1 MTGRCHIYQARNGLI
16 YFALGGAYTVLT
28 EKQVNE
34 LHICV
39 YELEDFDYDL
49 FKTAYQY
56 VGQSDEKGKEN
67 YIYNTA
73 VCRCAQRGTRGNE
86 QVSA

>member
-16 YFALGGAYTVLT
+16 YIALGGAYTVLT

-49 FKTAYQY
+49 FKTAYQ
-56 VGQSDEKGKEN
+56 
-67 YIYNTA
+67 
-73 VCRCAQRGTRGNE
+73 
-86 QVSA
+86 

>member
-16 YFALGGAYTVLT
+16 YIALGGAYTVLT

-39 YELEDFDYDL
+39 CELEDFDYDL
-49 FKTAYQY
+49 YKTAY
-56 VGQSDEKGKEN
+56 GSISRAE
-67 YIYNTA
+67 
-73 VCRCAQRGTRGNE
+73 
-86 QVSA
+86 

>member
-16 YFALGGAYTVLT
+16 YIALGGAYTVLT

-49 FKTAYQY
+49 FKTAY
-56 VGQSDEKGKEN
+56 GS
-67 YIYNTA
+67 I
-73 VCRCAQRGTRGNE
+73 CRGRAE
-86 QVSA
+86 

>member
-16 YFALGGAYTVLT
+16 YIALGGAYTVLT

-39 YELEDFDYDL
+39 
-49 FKTAYQY
+49 
-56 VGQSDEKGKEN
+56 GQSDEKGKEN
-67 YIYNTA
+67 YTYNTA

-86 QVSA
+86 QASA